1 MTDANLTINAGSSTV
16 KGALFDAANTKRLWA
31 NKVEQTG
38 AAGLDAL
45 LADLNKQQLDKQQ
58 PGASI
63 VGIGHRIVHGGPKYD
78 GPEAVTSDVL
88 AELKRLAPLDPEH
101 LPAEIEIIEQCT
113 KRWPDIRQW
122 ACFDTAFHHNLPDVA
137 RVLPIPRR
145 FEAQGVRR
153 YGFHGLSYAYLME
166 ELAKVPGEQAA
177 NGRVVLAHLGAGA
190 SMAAVKDGKCI
201 DTTMSLTPTAGLV
214 MATRTGDIDPG
225 LMLHLLR
232 EDKMTVDQLDRMVN
246 KESGMLGL
254 SETTADMRELLA
266 KEATDDRARLA
277 VAIFTYQAK
286 KWLGALTAALGG
298 VDTVVFA
305 GGIGEHAATIRT
317 RICDGLAFLGIEIDP
332 TRNANA
338 APLISTDASRVAV
351 RVIPTDEELMIC
363 RHVQRLLK
371 PANSA

>member
-1 MTDANLTINAGSSTV
+1 
-16 KGALFDAANTKRLWA
+16 
-31 NKVEQTG
+31 
-38 AAGLDAL
+38 
-45 LADLNKQQLDKQQ
+45 
-58 PGASI
+58 
-63 VGIGHRIVHGGPKYD
+63 
-78 GPEAVTSDVL
+78 VL

-113 KRWPDIRQW
+113 QRWPDIRQW

-166 ELAKVPGEQAA
+166 ELAKVAGEQAA

-214 MATRTGDIDPG
+214 MATRTGDLDPG
-225 LMLHLLR
+225 LMLHMLR

-305 GGIGEHAATIRT
+305 GGIGEHAAAIRT

>member
-1 MTDANLTINAGSSTV
+1 MTDAILTINAGSSTV
-16 KGALFDAANTKRLWA
+16 KGALFDVADTKRLWA

-45 LADLNKQQLDKQQ
+45 LRELDQKQ

-63 VGIGHRIVHGGPKYD
+63 VGIGHRVVHGGPKYD
-78 GPEAVTSDVL
+78 RPEAVTSDVL

-101 LPAEIEIIEQCT
+101 LPAEIEIIEQCA

-145 FEAQGVRR
+145 FESQGVRR

-166 ELAKVPGEQAA
+166 ELAKVAGEQAA

-190 SMAAVKDGKCI
+190 SMAAVKDGKCF

-214 MATRTGDIDPG
+214 MATRTGDLDPG

-305 GGIGEHAATIRT
+305 GGIGEHAATIRA